1 MTVPE
6 RLCRLTL
13 GIALSTLVLSACN
26 SDDGG
31 GGGGVTTPIFFMPY
45 RASIDLVPS
54 DDFGV
59 DVQLTGQPTRGE
71 MMIHQGK
78 YDAAS
83 QQVDD
88 LLPDTV
94 VYVENGRI
102 TKKGLSSL
110 EDPPQQVSS
119 AIDVIQCPKFGD
131 SVVNTLVTDF
141 DDADAALYLYEVP
154 GPDGQCLANDD
165 NQIRMV
171 RLREAATSGLP
182 RVVPSLFPE
191 ATFLDLGT
199 GTLTGIL
206 AVNEDLRLPVPVRQL
221 NLYDADYANP
231 VLVRNFLSDVRSLTG
246 TATTAF
252 LVIDGNQLV
261 RINPDASQALV
272 YPVPDGARIEQA
284 TTDGTTLFFLQSAS
298 DGLTLFSLP
307 MEATNV
313 SPPTVPR
320 TLFNDPLASIA
331 AGETAMFLTTN
342 RVVLN
347 LFTSGFESLISL
359 DKVTANGTTLETVSS
374 DDGESIDHVGTTGAF
389 VFYNVSDGTDVT
401 AAFLGEGGATLD
413 GFPKSAWAGFTTPTD
428 AVPVGIPS
436 LPLSHLVLA
445 SGYSGQFDINGLSGA
460 DVTTYR
466 IADRA
471 TEIVGTLGST
481 ETDLFIG
488 SIGPVG
494 LGTIEVEAGGLENVD
509 TVFALDVVLSRFSRI
524 TDPAKGEARPVPSPL
539 SRGIP

>member
-1 MTVPE
+1 
-6 RLCRLTL
+6 
-13 GIALSTLVLSACN
+13 
-26 SDDGG
+26 
-31 GGGGVTTPIFFMPY
+31 GGGGVTTPRFFMPY
-45 RASIDLVPS
+45 RASIDLVQS

-59 DVQLTGQPTRGE
+59 DVQLTGQATRGE

-78 YDAAS
+78 YDAAT

-102 TKKGLSSL
+102 MKKGLSSL

-119 AIDVIQCPKFGD
+119 AIDVTQCPEIGN

-141 DDADAALYLYEVP
+141 DDADTALYLYEVP

-165 NQIRMV
+165 NQTRMV
-171 RLREAATSGLP
+171 RLSDAATSGPP

-199 GTLTGIL
+199 GTLTGVL
-206 AVNEDLRLPVPVRQL
+206 AVNEDLLLPVPVRQL

-246 TATTAF
+246 TATAAF
-252 LVIDGNQLV
+252 LDIDGNQLV
-261 RINPDASQALV
+261 RVNPDASQVLV
-272 YPVPDGARIEQA
+272 YPVPDGARLEQA
-284 TTDGTTLFFLQSAS
+284 VTDGTTLFFLQSNI

-307 MEATNV
+307 MAVTNV

-320 TLFNDPLASIA
+320 TLFNEPLADVSLVDT
-331 AGETAMFLTTN
+331 EMFLTTN
-342 RVVLN
+342 RVVLD
-347 LFTSGFESLISL
+347 LFIPGVESLISL
-359 DKVTANGTTLETVSS
+359 DKVTANQTTLEVVST
-374 DDGESIDHVGTTGAF
+374 DNGEAIDRVGTTGAF
-389 VFYNVSDGTDVT
+389 VFYNVFDGTDVS
-401 AAFLGEGGATLD
+401 AVFLGEGGAKLD
-413 GFPKSAWAGFTTPTD
+413 RFPRSAWAGFTTPGS
-428 AVPVGIPS
+428 AVPVG
-436 LPLSHLVLA
+436 LPVPGLSHLVLA
-445 SGYSGQFDINGLSGA
+445 LGYDGTFDIDGLSGA

-471 TEIVGTLGST
+471 TEIVGTLDES
-481 ETDLFIG
+481 ETNLSIA

-494 LGTIEVEAGGLENVD
+494 LGSIEVASSGPGD
-509 TVFALDVVLSRFSRI
+509 ASTVFALDVVLSRFSRI
-524 TDPAKGEARPVPSPL
+524 TDSLDGDASPVPSPL
-539 SRGIP
+539 TARIPQEAFAD